1 MFYIIAILL
10 IIGFIYVC
18 CYKGNAIGTIPL
30 GNVESFSY
38 SQSFFITYTHIKTN
52 KHTILLAHKMTNIK
66 EGDALL
72 MKRFQF
78 KKMLANQSRKS
89 SEYCIDA
96 INLLDTIP
104 DFIASTDPEKVNT
117 FTKEQQNDIRLKK

>member
-1 MFYIIAILL
+1 
-10 IIGFIYVC
+10 
-18 CYKGNAIGTIPL
+18 
-30 GNVESFSY
+30 
-38 SQSFFITYTHIKTN
+38 
-52 KHTILLAHKMTNIK
+52 MTNIK

-78 KKMLANQSRKS
+78 KKILANQSRKS

-96 INLLDTIP
+96 INLLDTIS

>member
-10 IIGFIYVC
+10 VIGFTYAC
-18 CYKGNAIGTIPL
+18 CYKGKAIGTIPV
-30 GNVESFSY
+30 GTVESFSY
-38 SQSFFITYTHIKTN
+38 SQSFFITYTHIKTD
-52 KHTILLAHKMTNIK
+52 KHTILLAHKMTNIA
-66 EGDALL
+66 EGDSLL

>member
-10 IIGFIYVC
+10 VIGFTYAC
-18 CYKGNAIGTIPL
+18 CYKGKAIGTIPV
-30 GNVESFSY
+30 GTVESFSY

-52 KHTILLAHKMTNIK
+52 KHTILLAHKMTNIA
-66 EGDALL
+66 EGDSLL

>member
-10 IIGFIYVC
+10 IIGFTYAC
-18 CYKGNAIGTIPL
+18 CYKGKAIGTVPL
-30 GNVESFSY
+30 GTVESFSY
-38 SQSFFITYTHIKTN
+38 SQSFFITYTHIKTDR
-52 KHTILLAHKMTNIK
+52 HTILLAHKMTNIA
-66 EGDALL
+66 EGDMLL

-96 INLLDTIP
+96 INLLDSIP
-104 DFIASTDPEKVNT
+104 DFIANTHPDKVNT
-117 FTKEQQNDIRLKK
+117 FTKEQQNDVRLKK

>member
-1 MFYIIAILL
+1 
-10 IIGFIYVC
+10 
-18 CYKGNAIGTIPL
+18 
-30 GNVESFSY
+30 
-38 SQSFFITYTHIKTN
+38 
-52 KHTILLAHKMTNIK
+52 MTNIK

-117 FTKEQQNDIRLKK
+117 FTKEQQNDIRLKR

>member
-30 GNVESFSY
+30 GTVESFSY
-38 SQSFFITYTHIKTN
+38 SQSFFITYTHIKTDKN
-52 KHTILLAHKMTNIK
+52 TILLAHKMTNIS
-66 EGDALL
+66 EGDFLL

-78 KKMLANQSRKS
+78 KKILANQSRKS
-89 SEYCIDA
+89 PEYCIDA
-96 INLLDTIP
+96 INLLDTIS
-104 DFIASTDPEKVNT
+104 DFIASNNAQKENA
-117 FTKEQQNDIRLKK
+117 FTKEQQDAVRIKK

>member
-1 MFYIIAILL
+1 
-10 IIGFIYVC
+10 
-18 CYKGNAIGTIPL
+18 
-30 GNVESFSY
+30 
-38 SQSFFITYTHIKTN
+38 
-52 KHTILLAHKMTNIK
+52 MTNIK